1 MELPGGHP
9 IDIQV
14 QCTEKFTSHSPPL
27 SPTYV
32 FLMPSQLSNN
42 SVNIKKML
50 LFIISTSPMEIPE
63 TAWDS
68 NQ

>member
-9 IDIQV
+9 IDVQV

-42 SVNIKKML
+42 SVNTINIL
-50 LFIISTSPMEIPE
+50 LLIISASPMGIPE

>member
-1 MELPGGHP
+1 MELPGGQT

-14 QCTEKFTSHSPPL
+14 QCTEKFAFHSPSL

-42 SVNIKKML
+42 SVNIIKML
-50 LFIISTSPMEIPE
+50 LLIISASPMGIP
-63 TAWDS
+63 
-68 NQ
+68 